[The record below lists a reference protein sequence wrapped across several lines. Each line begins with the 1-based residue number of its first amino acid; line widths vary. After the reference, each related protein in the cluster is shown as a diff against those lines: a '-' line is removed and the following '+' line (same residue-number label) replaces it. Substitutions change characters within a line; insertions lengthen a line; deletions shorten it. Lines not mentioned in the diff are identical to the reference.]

1 MNRLFISV
9 SVLTVSLCSVASVAQ
24 SVAYEKTVAATAG
37 AYLVDCAVQAAV
49 NTNSAGREWVVYPNP
64 VVSVAVINMP
74 QAVVGTVYID
84 ITDRKGKTG
93 HIAIEG
99 GGNSKLQFDMSIY
112 PPGQYIVSVC
122 SVESGIGRLV
132 VLKK

>member
-1 MNRLFISV
+1 
-9 SVLTVSLCSVASVAQ
+9 VASVAQ
-24 SVAYEKTVAATAG
+24 SVDYEKTVAATAG
-37 AYLVDCAVQAAV
+37 AYLADCAVQAERNIKDA
-49 NTNSAGREWVVYPNP
+49 SREWVVYPNP

-74 QAVVGTVYID
+74 QAAVGTVYID
-84 ITDRKGKTG
+84 ITDRKGKTD
-93 HIAIEG
+93 HIAMEG